1 MVRARLEDLE
11 MTFEGGGFTIPKAP
25 ELEASFNERASS
37 IRLSGYHP
45 NMEVAIVE
53 AMIGPLGGKVI
64 EYKRDAGYK
73 PEPADTVF

>member
-1 MVRARLEDLE
+1 MVRARLDDLE

-45 NMEVAIVE
+45 NMEVAIIE
-53 AMIGPLGGKVI
+53 AMIGPLGGEII
-64 EYKRDAGYK
+64 EYKRDLGYK